1 MFLKMA
7 WRNVWRNRRRSWI
20 IICAVVIGLVGM
32 LFSLAFMEGMM
43 RQTLIN
49 ALGTR
54 IAHLEIHKKG
64 FENNKIISLNI
75 KNPKEVIQAVAEE
88 PGVVAYSPR
97 VVSSGLISSSESS
110 SGITIIGI
118 DPQKEPGVTTIKEL
132 VIQGDYLDH
141 EGAYQVLI
149 GQGLAAK
156 LKVGLGEKIV
166 LMAQDL
172 TGDIGSGAYRVK
184 GIFKTASPDFDKYM
198 VYLNLKDSQKLLS
211 LGNRISEV
219 AILSD
224 TPRNPQALQRA
235 LLTKLDSQEYEVL
248 TWKEIIP
255 IMVSQIEFFD
265 EMIYVFFLV
274 ICIAMGFGII
284 NTLLMA
290 IMERIREFG
299 IMMSLGVRPQ
309 KIFRLV
315 VTESFLLCLSGLVLG
330 NLLSYFLVF
339 YVGKKGLN
347 LSIFSKSL
355 ETFGVGHFIYPHLT
369 TSMVLI
375 GAITVLA
382 MGVLASLYPGYKAS
396 RLRPVEALRYV

>member
-49 ALGTR
+49 ALGTH

-75 KNPKEVIQAVAEE
+75 KNPQEVIQAVAEE

-118 DPQKEPGVTTIKEL
+118 DPQKEPRVTTIKEL

-265 EMIYVFFLV
+265 EMIYIFFLV
-274 ICIAMGFGII
+274 ICIAMGFGIV

>member
-7 WRNVWRNRRRSWI
+7 WRNVWRNKRRSWI

-49 ALGTR
+49 ALGTH

-64 FENNKIISLNI
+64 FENNKIINLNI
-75 KNPKEVIQAVAEE
+75 VNPQEVIQAVAEE
-88 PGVVAYSPR
+88 PGVAAYSPR

-118 DPQKEPGVTTIKEL
+118 DPQKEPKVTTIKEL
-132 VIQGDYLDH
+132 VIQGDYLNE
-141 EGAYQVLI
+141 EGAFQILI
-149 GQGLAAK
+149 GKGLAEK
-156 LKVGLGEKIV
+156 LKVGLGDKIV

-184 GIFKTASPDFDKYM
+184 GIFKTASPEFDKYM

-211 LGNRISEV
+211 LGDRISEV
-219 AILSD
+219 AILTD
-224 TPRNPQALQRA
+224 DPRNPQAVQKA
-235 LLTKLDSQEYEVL
+235 LLTKLDPKEYEIL
-248 TWKEIIP
+248 TWKQIIP
-255 IMVSQIEFFD
+255 IMVSQIEFFN
-265 EMIYVFFLV
+265 EFMYIFFLV
-274 ICIAMGFGII
+274 VCIAMGFGIV

-315 VTESFLLCLSGLVLG
+315 VTESVLLCLSGLVLG
-330 NLLSYFLVF
+330 NLLSCLLVV
-339 YVGKKGLN
+339 YVGKEGFN

-355 ETFGVGHFIYPHLT
+355 ESFGIGHIIYPHLT
-369 TSMVLI
+369 ISMLLI
-375 GAITVLA
+375 GAATVLV
-382 MGVLASLYPGYKAS
+382 MGILASLYPGYKAS